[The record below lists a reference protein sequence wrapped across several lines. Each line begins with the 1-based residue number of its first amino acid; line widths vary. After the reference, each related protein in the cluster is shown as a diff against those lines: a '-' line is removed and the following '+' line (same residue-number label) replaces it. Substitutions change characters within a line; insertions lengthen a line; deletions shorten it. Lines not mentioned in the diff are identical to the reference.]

1 MKEGEKGPS
10 IKVLT
15 RRKCGLADEAL
26 ALELTYPPSR
36 SGWVRLVGGS
46 LEQGLVMG
54 KQVEVQPI
62 QLSRLVVEAHGSK
75 PIQLGG
81 LVFEARG
88 SKSICKAVDSALIG
102 ETSLVGQPTR
112 PISFLFEEEME
123 PKPIRA

>member
-1 MKEGEKGPS
+1 M
-10 IKVLT
+10 
-15 RRKCGLADEAL
+15 
-26 ALELTYPPSR
+26 
-36 SGWVRLVGGS
+36 GG
-46 LEQGLVMG
+46 
-54 KQVEVQPI
+54 QVEVQPI

-88 SKSICKAVDSALIG
+88 SKSICKAVDFGLIG
-102 ETSLVGQPTR
+102 ERSSVGQPTG